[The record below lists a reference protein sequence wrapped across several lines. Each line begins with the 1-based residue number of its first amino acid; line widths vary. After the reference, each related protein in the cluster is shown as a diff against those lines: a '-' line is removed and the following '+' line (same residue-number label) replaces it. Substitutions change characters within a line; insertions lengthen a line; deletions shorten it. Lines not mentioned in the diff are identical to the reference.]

1 MAEAQEGRL
10 VPMSVPLYVLTIPPD
25 AALREL
31 AKWTE
36 TLLKELPVT
45 EELRE
50 LLRRLSELVQL
61 LDGFVNQAERLFAT
75 HATRA
80 VPPQAIPEAFR
91 NYATTL
97 LLTLIHILEDLRRQI
112 DEVDLAP
119 ETAVKVARLMD
130 GFVIADQVMFTALPR
145 MLQVLL
151 NILARNVPDLSQR
164 SAVTFEPMGR
174 AVLRTR

>member
-1 MAEAQEGRL
+1 

-36 TLLKELPVT
+36 TLLKEMPVS

-50 LLRRLSELVQL
+50 LLQRLSELVQL
-61 LDGFVNQAERLFAT
+61 LDGFANQAERLFAT

-97 LLTLIHILEDLRRQI
+97 LLALAHILEDLRRRI
-112 DEVDLAP
+112 DEMDLTP
-119 ETAVKVARLMD
+119 ENALRVARQVD
-130 GFVIADQVMFTALPR
+130 GFIAADQVVLTALPR
-145 MLQVLL
+145 MMQVLL